1 MVINSFS
8 FFISIFF
15 IFGFIFKNFYGHFFP
30 AYYIIFLYVYS
41 YTTFFTSIYTHYY
54 HLRYIIFL
62 IPFLSVLFLH
72 YIFDVL
78 CFFLYRCLKLKVW
91 QNGIF
96 IDFFLQIHWYYYFII
111 ITPYLDTCHF
121 IQDFQIFRFSDFLY
135 TTQILKTRFNIPNYD
150 I

>member
-15 IFGFIFKNFYGHFFP
+15 IFGFIFKNFYGHIFITIKIT
-30 AYYIIFLYVYS
+30 AYYIIFLYLYS
-41 YTTFFTSIYTHYY
+41 YITFFTSIYTHYY
-54 HLRYIIFL
+54 HLWYIIFL
-62 IPFLSVLFLH
+62 IPFLSVLFMH

-78 CFFLYRCLKLKVW
+78 CFVLYRCLKLKVW

-96 IDFFLQIHWYYYFII
+96 IDFFLQIHWYYSFII

-121 IQDFQIFRFSDFLY
+121 IQDFLIFWFSIHNTNINNTIQY
-135 TTQILKTRFNIPNYD
+135 T
-150 I
+150 